1 MSVTWVRKDGST
13 IEELNLND
21 EKYNGSDESQ
31 LIINDV
37 RKKDEAKYEAVIS
50 KEGNVKIASNEIVL
64 RGFGGILYYNL

>member
-37 RKKDEAKYEAVIS
+37 RKNDEAKYEAVIS